1 MADKILGV
9 VCFGLCAAS
18 QVFIRHHDDTQLFF
32 GILFFVLG
40 SYEVVLGDIRQ
51 RMGR

>member
-1 MADKILGV
+1 MGDKILGV

-18 QVFIRHHDDTQLFF
+18 QAFIRHDDTASFF

-40 SYEVVLGDIRQ
+40 GYEFLLGDYRQ
-51 RMGR
+51 RRAK